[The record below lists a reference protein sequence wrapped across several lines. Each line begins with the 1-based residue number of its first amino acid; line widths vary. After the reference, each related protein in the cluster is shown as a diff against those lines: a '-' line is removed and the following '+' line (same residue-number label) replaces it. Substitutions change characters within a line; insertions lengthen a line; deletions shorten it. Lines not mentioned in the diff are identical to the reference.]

1 MNFADPTQALRLR
14 RQRAGL
20 GMGASAGF
28 TLLEMIIVLALMIIL
43 AGMAALS
50 FTSLEEGKGV
60 EVYGNKLARM
70 AKRASRDAVIQ
81 GRPIVI
87 GFEKKGFGFVNE
99 TAPGNDGYCS
109 LPKDVKT
116 GYQRWNGGK
125 KWTTADGVVWT
136 FFPSGIC
143 DALRFRFQA
152 SDGAMEMG
160 FNPLTGSVVD
170 QAVYLNP

>member
-1 MNFADPTQALRLR
+1 M
-14 RQRAGL
+14 
-20 GMGASAGF
+20 ASAAGF

-60 EVYGNKLARM
+60 ENYGNKLARM

-99 TAPGNDGYCS
+99 TAPGTEGYCS
-109 LPKDVKT
+109 LPKDAKV
-116 GYQRWNGGK
+116 GVQRWNGGRR
-125 KWTTADGVVWT
+125 WDPADGVTWT

-143 DALRFRFQA
+143 DAKRFRFEA
-152 SDGAMEMG
+152 ADGAMEMG

-170 QAVYLNP
+170 QAVFLNK

>member
-1 MNFADPTQALRLR
+1 MKIPGPASLF
-14 RQRAGL
+14 RQRGGRGMDCAG
-20 GMGASAGF
+20 GF
-28 TLLEMIIVLALMIIL
+28 TLLEMIIVLSLMIIL
-43 AGMAALS
+43 AGLAALS

-60 EVYGNKLARM
+60 EMYGNKLARM

-99 TAPGNDGYCS
+99 TAPGNEGYCA
-109 LPKDVKT
+109 LPKDAKM

-125 KWTTADGVVWT
+125 KFMAADGATWT
-136 FFPSGIC
+136 FYPSGIC
-143 DALRFRFQA
+143 DALRFRFEA
-152 SDGAMEMG
+152 ADGAMEMG

-170 QAVYLNP
+170 QAVFLNQ

>member
-1 MNFADPTQALRLR
+1 M
-14 RQRAGL
+14 
-20 GMGASAGF
+20 ASTAGF
-28 TLLEMIIVLALMIIL
+28 SLLEMIIVLALMIVL

-60 EVYGNKLARM
+60 EMYGNKLARM

-99 TAPGNDGYCS
+99 TAPGKEGYCS
-109 LPKDVKT
+109 LPKDAKMGV
-116 GYQRWNGGK
+116 QRWNGGK
-125 KWTTADGVVWT
+125 KFQPADGTTWT

-143 DALRFRFQA
+143 DAKRFRFEA
-152 SDGAMEMG
+152 PDGAMEMG

-170 QAVYLNP
+170 QAVFLNQQ